1 VSEAPLVYI
10 VAGEPSADVIG
21 GRLMAKLKRSG
32 DQQQGDRA
40 PRFAGIGGPRMA
52 EQGLASRFPMEEL
65 SLVGFTNVLPRIP
78 GLLRRMREVADDIRA
93 RRPSVVLFVDA
104 SGFARGVA
112 RRLGGSGIPVVQ
124 YKAPQAWAYWP
135 WRARRMARYFDRAL
149 VILPFEPEFFARYG
163 VRTSFIGHPALETG
177 AGKGDGAAF
186 RARHGIPEGAPVL
199 CLLHGSRR
207 SEIGWSLPCF
217 RGAIE
222 RLAPSVP
229 GLHLVVPVI
238 EPVAGAVRRE
248 VESWGRP
255 VAFAENDERFDAMAA
270 SDVALAVSGTVTVE
284 LAIAGVPAVVCYRLS
299 FLSALLVILIVRVP
313 HVSIVNLVLGRPVM
327 TELLQFDCRPALVAE
342 AATRLFADPALRLR
356 QQDAYREAARRLDA
370 GRPSIEAAAV
380 AVQDYLERP
389 A

>member
-1 VSEAPLVYI
+1 MSEAPLVYI

-21 GRLMAKLKRSG
+21 GRLMALLKH
-32 DQQQGDRA
+32 QGDHA
-40 PRFAGIGGPRMA
+40 PRFCGIGGPRMA

-93 RRPSVVLFVDA
+93 RRPSVVLFIDT

-112 RRLGGSGIPVVQ
+112 RRLDGSGIPVVQ
-124 YKAPQAWAYWP
+124 YKAPQAWGYWP

-149 VILPFEPEFFARYG
+149 VILPFEPAFFARYG
-163 VRTSFIGHPALETG
+163 LRTSFIGHPALETG
-177 AGKGDGAAF
+177 AGQGDGAAF
-186 RARHGIPEGAPVL
+186 RARNGIPEGAPVL

-217 RGAIE
+217 RGAVE
-222 RLAPSVP
+222 RLARRVP

-238 EPVAGAVRRE
+238 EPVAGAVRQE
-248 VESWGRP
+248 VARWGHP
-255 VAFAENDERFDAMAA
+255 VVCAENDERFDAMAA

-327 TELLQFDCRPALVAE
+327 TELLQFDCRPELVAD
-342 AATRLFADPALRLR
+342 AASRLFADPALRGR
-356 QQDAYREAARRLDA
+356 QLDAYREAARRLDA
-370 GRPSIEAAAV
+370 GRPSIEAAAL
-380 AVQDYLERP
+380 AIQDYLERP
-389 A
+389 V